1 MKTIAIILAAAGLAA
16 CANSS
21 GVHSTDKDSFAV
33 TVEASPGKGGIV
45 AARRIAYEEA
55 TAHCAPRA
63 VQRISELEHE
73 TSWNETMK
81 RFTLDFR
88 CSTT

>member
-1 MKTIAIILAAAGLAA
+1 MKTILYVLLAALAG

-21 GVHSTDKDSFAV
+21 GVLRTSADTYTV

-55 TAHCAPRA
+55 AKQCAPDA
-63 VQRISELEHE
+63 VKRISEVGADM
-73 TSWNETMK
+73 SWNETMH
-81 RFTLDFR
+81 RMTLDFR
-88 CSTT
+88 CVA